1 MLGMHRQQLVSL
13 TLYLGDDEELGRDA
27 EGFLLLV
34 YVLSQPLLGICY

>member
-13 TLYLGDDEELGRDA
+13 TLYLGEMNNLA
-27 EGFLLLV
+27 EMLRGFFLLV